1 MIKSRK
7 RFRSALLILL
17 GCACWTGA
25 FAAKG
30 GKPGTE
36 PPPPLPPLPTDG
48 AACQNSER
56 PFPAMAYVREV
67 ASGTFDYILANSDGS
82 CSVPVFRSSGFS
94 GEISYRQEPS
104 EAGASRGRIIL
115 KGGEGGGTKRQPLN
129 FPVITS
135 LHFTVENQ
143 VITGELPLTEERIYR
158 HPVGVGAWIPSI
170 ALGPDVDSVFFTLQD
185 SGGLGAGRTSLN
197 LIDLSSCSVDCPL
210 QQLSLFDNRGLGGL
224 SVNPSGTRIYGTG
237 PYYATGVHAVAFVE
251 KDANGQWSGLKDVV
265 TNSDS
270 GYSDSVWGNGEL
282 QTSVALLDLSGT
294 GNLSEVLA
302 FNREAYDSVSFDV
315 MDVQGCDPT
324 IVGTSCLQDHP
335 NAFVQVMLPG
345 FLLSFTSVTSLQDG
359 DGKPHLLT
367 YSLDSGDAC
376 DAGNYCEVDPLSRVR
391 LNNILAGV
399 PAVWLDSAD

>member
-1 MIKSRK
+1 
-7 RFRSALLILL
+7 
-17 GCACWTGA
+17 
-25 FAAKG
+25 
-30 GKPGTE
+30 
-36 PPPPLPPLPTDG
+36 
-48 AACQNSER
+48 
-56 PFPAMAYVREV
+56 
-67 ASGTFDYILANSDGS
+67 
-82 CSVPVFRSSGFS
+82 
-94 GEISYRQEPS
+94 
-104 EAGASRGRIIL
+104 
-115 KGGEGGGTKRQPLN
+115 
-129 FPVITS
+129 
-135 LHFTVENQ
+135 
-143 VITGELPLTEERIYR
+143 
-158 HPVGVGAWIPSI
+158 
-170 ALGPDVDSVFFTLQD
+170 
-185 SGGLGAGRTSLN
+185 
-197 LIDLSSCSVDCPL
+197 
-210 QQLSLFDNRGLGGL
+210 
-224 SVNPSGTRIYGTG
+224 
-237 PYYATGVHAVAFVE
+237 VE